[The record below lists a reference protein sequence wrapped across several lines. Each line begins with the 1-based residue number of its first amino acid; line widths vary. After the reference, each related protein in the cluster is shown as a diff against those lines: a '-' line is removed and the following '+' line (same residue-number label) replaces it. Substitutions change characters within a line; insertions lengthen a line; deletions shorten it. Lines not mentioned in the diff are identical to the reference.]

1 MEGGA
6 SGGTHKASESAVRHV
21 LLRLAECGDS
31 FGHNQTWGGPPDP
44 PPTPAQPPSPRRWAR
59 GAAPGGGLGRGGLG
73 GGPGAGAPPPPL
85 FATVLREPIRGPGD
99 PSILPSVNP
108 SEQSGGS
115 HTRPHAWT
123 VLPFSVAYAKRA
135 RPKR

>member
-44 PPTPAQPPSPRRWAR
+44 PLTRAQPHGSDL
-59 GAAPGGGLGRGGLG
+59 GGPVGRGTR
-73 GGPGAGAPPPPL
+73 AGSPAGEGPPPPFVCPFITRANKRTRRSIHTAL
-85 FATVLREPIRGPGD
+85 CEP
-99 PSILPSVNP
+99 
-108 SEQSGGS
+108 
-115 HTRPHAWT
+115 
-123 VLPFSVAYAKRA
+123 F
-135 RPKR
+135 

>member
-44 PPTPAQPPSPRRWAR
+44 PH
-59 GAAPGGGLGRGGLG
+59 
-73 GGPGAGAPPPPL
+73 PL
-85 FATVLREPIRGPGD
+85 IVTVLREPIRGPGD

>member
-44 PPTPAQPPSPRRWAR
+44 PLTRAEPTWLGCRTGGGRLGRCTRAR
-59 GAAPGGGLGRGGLG
+59 G
-73 GGPGAGAPPPPL
+73 PPHPL
-85 FATVLREPIRGPGD
+85 IVTVLREPIRGPGD
-99 PSILPSVNP
+99 PSKLPSVNP

>member
-44 PPTPAQPPSPRRWAR
+44 PGPPRAGLWDGGALLGRSPR
-59 GAAPGGGLGRGGLG
+59 GRG
-73 GGPGAGAPPPPL
+73 PPPPL
-85 FATVLREPIRGPGD
+85 IVTVLREPIRGPGD

>member
-6 SGGTHKASESAVRHV
+6 SGGTQKASESAVRHV

-44 PPTPAQPPSPRRWAR
+44 PLTRAEPHGSDR
-59 GAAPGGGLGRGGLG
+59 GGRLGRCPGGR
-73 GGPGAGAPPPPL
+73 APPPPL
-85 FATVLREPIRGPGD
+85 IVTVFREPIRGPGD